1 MITEPLTYV
10 YNLSPTQVVFPDEL
24 KLANVRPLY
33 KNDDPYAFSN
43 YRPVS
48 LLNVLSK
55 VFEKVIYNR
64 LIEFLEIYKIIVNQQ
79 IGFQIT
85 FLQYGFNDV
94 DGQIDYSLGK

>member
-10 YNLSPTQVVFPDEL
+10 YNSSPTQGVFPDEL
-24 KLANVRPLY
+24 KLANVLPLY

-64 LIEFLEIYKIIVNQQ
+64 LIEFLEIYKILVNQQ